1 MFITFLYC
9 CTVHTKSNNPEIER
23 RRPHRSIRDDIRTM
37 STIQRSIRK
46 RVSTVRR
53 SLSTRKSNL
62 DPQDREIKIYSDTE
76 KCGMTDTR
84 ELEPLREA
92 NDGDIE
98 IDIHND
104 KEDKAEIHEV
114 QNLEP
119 LKTDRQ
125 ENG

>member
-1 MFITFLYC
+1 
-9 CTVHTKSNNPEIER
+9 
-23 RRPHRSIRDDIRTM
+23 
-37 STIQRSIRK
+37 
-46 RVSTVRR
+46 
-53 SLSTRKSNL
+53 
-62 DPQDREIKIYSDTE
+62 
-76 KCGMTDTR
+76 MTDTR

-104 KEDKAEIHEV
+104 KEDKAEIHEL

-119 LKTDRQ
+119 LKTDSQ